1 MTDATL
7 VLLASIALD
16 DASWQWLD
24 LPAGVH
30 AAMPVYPGHGAAG
43 DWAPGTSLG
52 DVADMI
58 AAQCPGELDVA
69 GVSLGGIVAQHLA
82 VRHPER
88 VRSLL
93 IAGTTACSD
102 PATMLTRAEAAE
114 AGMSETDVTR
124 TLDRWFT
131 PGALARVPEHPGVGY
146 ARRRLAAISGRSF
159 AAAWRAMAAHDLRG
173 RLRAIEARVTVV
185 AGDSD
190 KAAPPAAMREFAAEF
205 AQASFEILHG
215 PHLMQLETPE
225 AFSAALR
232 AHLQLTGAAS

>member
-7 VLLASIALD
+7 VLLTSIALD

-30 AAMPVYPGHGAAG
+30 VATPVYPGHEARSE
-43 DWAPGTSLG
+43 WAPGVSLG

-58 AAQCPGELDVA
+58 ADSYPGELDVA
-69 GVSLGGIVAQHLA
+69 GISLGGIVAQHLA
-82 VRHPER
+82 VRHPGR

-93 IAGTTACSD
+93 IAGTTAYAD
-102 PATMLTRAEAAE
+102 PATMLARAGAAE
-114 AGMSETDVTR
+114 AGPSEADVER
-124 TLDRWFT
+124 TLGRWFT

-146 ARRRLAAISGRSF
+146 ARRRLAEMPGRSLG
-159 AAAWRAMAAHDLRG
+159 AAWRAMAAHDLRG
-173 RLRAIEARVTVV
+173 RMRALGARVTVV

-190 KAAPPAAMREFAAEF
+190 QAAPVRAMRELAAEF
-205 AQASFEILHG
+205 AQARFEVLHA
-215 PHLMQLETPE
+215 PHLMQLETPG

-232 AHLQLTGAAS
+232 AHLQLTGVAS

>member
-24 LPAGVH
+24 LPAGAQV
-30 AAMPVYPGHGAAG
+30 AMPAYPGHAITGE
-43 DWAPGTSLG
+43 WVPGTSLG
-52 DVADMI
+52 DVADMV
-58 AAQCPGELDVA
+58 AAHCPGELDVV
-69 GVSLGGIVAQHLA
+69 GISLGGIVAQHLA
-82 VRHPER
+82 VRHPEQ

-102 PATMLTRAEAAE
+102 PATMLARAEAAE
-114 AGMSETDVTR
+114 AGMSEADVAR

-131 PGALARVPEHPGVGY
+131 PGALARVPSHPGVGY
-146 ARRRLAAISGRSF
+146 ARRRLAAMPGRSF
-159 AAAWRAMAAHDLRG
+159 AAAWHAMAAHDLRG
-173 RLRAIEARVTVV
+173 CLRTIEARVTVV
-185 AGDSD
+185 AGDAD
-190 KAAPPAAMREFAAEF
+190 KAAPPAAMRELAAEF
-205 AQASFEILHG
+205 AQARFEVLHG

-225 AFSAALR
+225 AFSAVLR